1 MTRRARQG
9 QAEWRARPGSYPAEV
24 SEQIKADA
32 GGRMER
38 WAARGRVPI
47 LIRLFAR
54 LRGQRI
60 ELPDPQPR

>member
-1 MTRRARQG
+1 
-9 QAEWRARPGSYPAEV
+9 
-24 SEQIKADA
+24 
-32 GGRMER
+32 MER